1 MPTKREASRP
11 KTSESM
17 LKKNWKSICLLAF
30 VLGVPAVA
38 WAANAGCDDCCDKCK
53 DCDDCDDCD
62 CPCC

>member
-1 MPTKREASRP
+1 
-11 KTSESM
+11 M
-17 LKKNWKSICLLAF
+17 LKKNWKSIGLLVF

-38 WAANAGCDDCCDKCK
+38 WAATSNCEGCCDDCE